1 MKRITITPT
10 IGKPY
15 TFPGYKLGSTSTAKE
30 RIVTNWHLY
39 QGRIGLLA
47 LKRDYVLKGQDSP
60 FFTSFLK
67 AYSTDRLFALTGYS
81 ETLLDLLRSCGL
93 DIKKGTLGYKPDEDK
108 L

>member
-15 TFPGYKLGSTSTAKE
+15 TFQGYKLGSTSTAKE
-30 RIVTNWHLY
+30 KIVTNWHLY
-39 QGRIGLLA
+39 QGRIGLLL
-47 LKRDYVLKGQDSP
+47 LKRDYFLKGQDRP

-67 AYSTDRLFALTGYS
+67 AYSTNGIHALSGYS
-81 ETLLDLLRSCGL
+81 ETLLDLLRDCGL
-93 DIKKGTLGYKPDEDK
+93 DIKKGGFGYKPPEDR